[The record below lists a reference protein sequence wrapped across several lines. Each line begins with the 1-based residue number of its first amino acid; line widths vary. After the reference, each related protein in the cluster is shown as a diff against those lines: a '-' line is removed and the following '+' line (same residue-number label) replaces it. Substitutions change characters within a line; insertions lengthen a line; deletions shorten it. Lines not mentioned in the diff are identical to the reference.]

1 MSSTVEETSS
11 YGMKSSGGEDDS
23 GQKQLPIDVSQLSGK
38 WEGKSLSKRNDPT
51 YWKESV
57 LKFMLFRKRKPVV
70 GVGYHTG
77 DSSGYHSR
85 LWVD

>member
-1 MSSTVEETSS
+1 
-11 YGMKSSGGEDDS
+11 MKSSGGEDDS

-57 LKFMLFRKRKPVV
+57 LKFNVISEEGWGWTQHRLRWGAGGAEVLS
-70 GVGYHTG
+70 G
-77 DSSGYHSR
+77 DS
-85 LWVD
+85 